1 MEFVSVVILVA
12 LLEYMFFGLSAGQA
26 RVKYEVA
33 APATTG
39 HPVFERTLRVQQNT
53 LEQLIVFIPSTWLF
67 ATYINPLAAA
77 ILGIVFIV
85 GRALYFQGYVADPEK
100 RTVGFAIGFLANAIL
115 LLGSLVGVIIAWA
128 T

>member
-85 GRALYFQGYVADPEK
+85 GRALYFQGYIADPEK
-100 RTVGFAIGFLANAIL
+100 RTTGFAIGFLANAIL

>member
-1 MEFVSVVILVA
+1 M
-12 LLEYMFFGLSAGQA
+12 
-26 RVKYEVA
+26 
-33 APATTG
+33 
-39 HPVFERTLRVQQNT
+39 FERTLRVQQNT
-53 LEQLIVFIPSTWLF
+53 LEQLVVFIPSVWLF

-100 RTVGFAIGFLANAIL
+100 RGTGFAIGFVANAIL